1 MLRLAQHDNFFYIL
15 QKKHIMLRDLVIKN
29 RSYRRFYQEH
39 KVTMD
44 ELKGLVELA
53 RFSASGRN
61 LQPLKYFLSADNNT
75 NEKIF
80 STLAWAGYLK
90 DWDGPTEGEKPTAY
104 IVILGDTRITNNFMC
119 DHGIVSQSMLLG
131 AVEKGLGGCIFASIK
146 KEKLKELIQLDSHF
160 EVLLVLAIGKPKEE
174 VVVEDVSNDD
184 IKYYRDENKVH
195 HVPKRSLNELIL
207 SPFEGRF

>member
-1 MLRLAQHDNFFYIL
+1 MLRLAQHDNFFISCR
-15 QKKHIMLRDLVIKN
+15 KKHIMLRDLVIKN

-39 KVTMD
+39 KVTWD
-44 ELKGLVELA
+44 ELKDLVELA

-61 LQPLKYFLSADNNT
+61 LQPLKYFLSADEET
-75 NEKIF
+75 NKKIF

-131 AVEKGLGGCIFASIK
+131 AVEKGLGGCIFASVK
-146 KEKLKELIQLDSHF
+146 REKLKELLQIDEHF

-174 VVVEDVSNDD
+174 VVIEGVINDD
-184 IKYYRDENKVH
+184 IKYYRDETQVH
-195 HVPKRSLNELIL
+195 HVPKRLLDELIINC
-207 SPFEGRF
+207 

>member
-1 MLRLAQHDNFFYIL
+1 
-15 QKKHIMLRDLVIKN
+15 
-29 RSYRRFYQEH
+29 
-39 KVTMD
+39 MD
-44 ELKGLVELA
+44 ELRGLVELA

-184 IKYYRDENKVH
+184 IKYYRDENRVH
-195 HVPKRSLNELIL
+195 HVPKRSLNELIINQ
-207 SPFEGRF
+207 EK